1 MNTNNE
7 ENRYGRFRPPET
19 SDTREEPSPQTDS
32 EQNTASTPPKS
43 HKKWLAL
50 FAIPLLAIAAF
61 LLLRGKGASTGTDG
75 ASTAAPAATQAAY
88 NANGF
93 YVADSK
99 LLLVDNSF
107 LASKNVSQSTIE
119 QMFDAPEKYYAFAQ
133 AYDAET
139 GAKLSDDSS
148 ISLLIAFYYTQN
160 SAVDAKLTLVYQLNK
175 DGKELSRKQTTID
188 GLPDQGILYV
198 SLQDVLST
206 ETHISAGEYTLA
218 LLINNQ
224 FAYQIPLRIQ

>member
-19 SDTREEPSPQTDS
+19 SDTHEEPSPQTDS

-50 FAIPLLAIAAF
+50 LAIPLLAIAAF
-61 LLLRGKGASTGTDG
+61 LLLRGKDASTGTDG

-119 QMFDAPEKYYAFAQ
+119 QMYYAFAQ

-139 GAKLSDDSS
+139 GARLSDDSS

>member
-1 MNTNNE
+1 
-7 ENRYGRFRPPET
+7 
-19 SDTREEPSPQTDS
+19 
-32 EQNTASTPPKS
+32 
-43 HKKWLAL
+43 
-50 FAIPLLAIAAF
+50 
-61 LLLRGKGASTGTDG
+61 
-75 ASTAAPAATQAAY
+75 
-88 NANGF
+88 
-93 YVADSK
+93 
-99 LLLVDNSF
+99 
-107 LASKNVSQSTIE
+107 
-119 QMFDAPEKYYAFAQ
+119 MFDAPEKYYAFAQ

-139 GAKLSDDSS
+139 GARLSDDSS

-224 FAYQIPLRIQ
+224 FAYHIPLRIQ

>member
-1 MNTNNE
+1 M
-7 ENRYGRFRPPET
+7 
-19 SDTREEPSPQTDS
+19 
-32 EQNTASTPPKS
+32 
-43 HKKWLAL
+43 L
-50 FAIPLLAIAAF
+50 AIPLLAIAAF
-61 LLLRGKGASTGTDG
+61 LLLRGKDASTGTDG

-160 SAVDAKLTLVYQLNK
+160 SALDAKLTLVYQLNK